1 MRDDSSRVTEA
12 QKQKPEI
19 TKLNKLYRVL
29 ISLLDIYI
37 YSIESS
43 IYFGPMVE
51 LVSLCI
57 MSLCSVHFISAL
69 IIIIT
74 TFYFPLLL
82 VGIIYMFLCWVC
94 KAFALLFHH
103 SFLVE
108 PCAPQYPFSAASAFR
123 FNICSSLFLL
133 SLEIGIKINTR
144 NPNYIPSNLG
154 LRGFCMLCSC
164 SSRLV
169 LSFLLLSLGLF

>member
-19 TKLNKLYRVL
+19 TKLNRLYRVL

-43 IYFGPMVE
+43 IYFGPMV
-51 LVSLCI
+51 VSLCI
-57 MSLCSVHFISAL
+57 MSLCSVHFISAIF

-82 VGIIYMFLCWVC
+82 VGNYIYVSLLGLQGFC
-94 KAFALLFHH
+94 AFIS
-103 SFLVE
+103 SFISCSTL
-108 PCAPQYPFSAASAFR
+108 
-123 FNICSSLFLL
+123 CSSVSFFCCYSLQVQYLLKLINSFFLW
-133 SLEIGIKINTR
+133 N
-144 NPNYIPSNLG
+144 
-154 LRGFCMLCSC
+154 
-164 SSRLV
+164 
-169 LSFLLLSLGLF
+169 